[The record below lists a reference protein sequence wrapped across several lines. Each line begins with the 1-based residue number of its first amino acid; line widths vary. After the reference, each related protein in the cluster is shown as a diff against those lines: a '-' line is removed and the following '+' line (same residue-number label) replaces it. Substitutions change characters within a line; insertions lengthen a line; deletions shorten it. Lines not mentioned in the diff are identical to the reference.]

1 MENAL
6 NEDELAFARESRLA
20 MRKGEWTGVTQFKAK
35 NQVLANLV
43 VVSKDLAY
51 DFVVYCQRN
60 PKPCPL
66 IEVLEPGDPEPR
78 YSAPG
83 ADLRTDLASYRVFRN
98 GAFEADVREVGDLW
112 KEDSVAFL
120 IGSSLSF
127 DNALVRAGV
136 PYSPDVWVLN
146 CSIPTRPSG
155 AFSGN
160 MVITMRWM
168 SAEQAVIATQ
178 LTARYYNN
186 HGAPVHI
193 GDPAAIGADLANP
206 IVGAPVD
213 KIPDGVVP
221 VFWACGVTPQVTLL
235 GAKPDLLITHTPA
248 HPFMCDL
255 KVDRICLP

>member
-1 MENAL
+1 MQDAANK
-6 NEDELAFARESRLA
+6 DELSFARESRLA
-20 MRKGEWTGVTQFKAK
+20 MRRGEWTGVTQFRGKD
-35 NQVLANLV
+35 QVLANLV
-43 VVSKDLAY
+43 VISKELAY

-60 PKPCPL
+60 PKPCPV
-66 IEVLEPGDPEPR
+66 IEILEPSDPEPR

-98 GAFEADVREVGDLW
+98 GHFEADVREIGDLW
-112 KEDSVAFL
+112 REDSVAFL

-127 DNALVRAGV
+127 DNALARAGV

-146 CSIPTRPSG
+146 SSIPTRPSG
-155 AFSGN
+155 KFSGN
-160 MVITMRWM
+160 MVVTMRWM

-193 GDPAAIGADLANP
+193 GDPAAIGADMANP
-206 IVGAPVD
+206 IVGAPVEM
-213 KIPDGVVP
+213 IPEGVVP

-235 GAKPDLLITHTPA
+235 EAKPDLLITHTPA